1 MTTSNHLIQFQVGV
15 FIILFSFSFSYTHT
29 PPHEATPTSPPQQQ
43 SPPSPQKQS
52 SPPPSSQRKS
62 PPSPQKGSSS
72 PPSSQHQSHSSQTT
86 VEYKGCWSKV
96 FAFGDSNTDTGNGYL
111 VGGLKSFTNTSFSK
125 SFYSSS
131 SNGYLKGH
139 RLSNGRL
146 IVDHLTESLACP
158 PLAAYKSSSVD
169 INYSGSV
176 NFAIAGTSTL
186 SRDYFYNNNI
196 GHTFMWSRVPESYR
210 TEMTWF
216 NNFLHERTQRHGS
229 KACRKEMADT
239 LFWVGGVGSNDY
251 LRMYGSSVTSRM
263 LTDLSIGHV
272 SRILTSL
279 LDQGALYIVVQ
290 GLPPLG
296 CLPSQLSM
304 CPLLDRDQRGCS
316 KAANNI
322 VRAHNKLLQL
332 RLDNIRRRYP
342 HAMIAYADTYGAYED
357 ILANYQK
364 HHFKEPF
371 RACCGS
377 DEDGPF
383 NFDVHCLCGASG
395 TTICKN
401 SGQYMSWDGIH
412 FTDSMNGKLTDL
424 FLNKGYCQ
432 PSFKELAKKKKQQVI

>member
-1 MTTSNHLIQFQVGV
+1 MTTPNHLVQFQIALFV
-15 FIILFSFSFSYTHT
+15 ILVSFSFTYTHT
-29 PPHEATPTSPPQQQ
+29 PPHEASPTPPQQQQ
-43 SPPSPQKQS
+43 SPPSPQQQ
-52 SPPPSSQRKS
+52 SPPKS
-62 PPSPQKGSSS
+62 P
-72 PPSSQHQSHSSQTT
+72 SQTT

-111 VGGLKSFTNTSFSK
+111 IGGLKSFTSTSFSK

-146 IVDHLTESLACP
+146 IVDHLTESLSCP
-158 PLAAYKSSSVD
+158 SLTAYKSSSVNFD
-169 INYSGSV
+169 YNGSV

-210 TEMTWF
+210 TEITWF
-216 NNFLHERTQRHGS
+216 NTYLVERSKRHGS
-229 KACRKEMADT
+229 QACRKDMANT
-239 LFWVGGVGSNDY
+239 LFWVGGVGGNDY
-251 LRMYGSSVTSRM
+251 LRAYGSSITSRM
-263 LTDLSIGHV
+263 LTDLSVGHV
-272 SRILTSL
+272 SKILKTL

-304 CPLLDRDQRGCS
+304 CPMTDRDEMGCS
-316 KAANNI
+316 KATNNL
-322 VRAHNKLLQL
+322 VKVHNKHLQL
-332 RLDNIRRRYP
+332 RLDHFRRRYP
-342 HAMIAYADTYGAYED
+342 YAMIAYADTYGAYEA
-357 ILANYQK
+357 ILANYK
-364 HHFKEPF
+364 AYHFQEPF

-377 DEDGPF
+377 NEGGAY
-383 NFDVHCLCGASG
+383 NFDVHCLCGSPG
-395 TTICKN
+395 TSTCKN

-412 FTDSMNGKLTDL
+412 FTDSMNGQLTEH

-432 PSFKELAKKKKQQVI
+432 PSFEELAKKKKMHVE